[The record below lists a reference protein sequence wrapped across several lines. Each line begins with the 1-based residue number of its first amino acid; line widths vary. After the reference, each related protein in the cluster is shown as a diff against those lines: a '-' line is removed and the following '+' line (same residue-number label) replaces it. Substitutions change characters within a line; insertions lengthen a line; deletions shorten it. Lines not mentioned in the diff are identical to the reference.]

1 MGLLKGIKGTN
12 KIEQT
17 VEDDRLG
24 GQQLFNSGVYLATI
38 KGAYLDKSS
47 GGSLGA
53 FLSFE
58 IDGKQLR
65 YTQYLTNKQGEN
77 FYTKDGKNYM
87 MMGYLAIDAL
97 MQLVAECPL
106 EDAVTEDKIV
116 KIWDN
121 DLKKEVPQTREVFV
135 DLLDK
140 QVKIAV
146 LRQIVDVT
154 KKGDDGKYHPNGETK
169 EENECVKFFHAET
182 DQTLKEAMDGIEG
195 GVFMQSW
202 IEKFKDQIPNKA
214 KGVQGGTTGSKPAP
228 TGGERKPSLFN
239 KK

>member
-12 KIEQT
+12 KVEQT

-24 GQQLFNSGVYLATI
+24 GQQLFNSDVYLATI

-65 YTQYLTNKQGEN
+65 YTQYLTNKKGEN
-77 FYTKDGKNYM
+77 FYTKDGKNFM

-140 QVKIAV
+140 QVKVAV

-182 DQTLKEAMDGIEG
+182 DQTLKEAMEGIEG

-214 KGVQGGTTGSKPAP
+214 KGTQGGAVGNKPQAA
-228 TGGERKPSLFN
+228 GGERKPSLFN

>member
-24 GQQLFNSGVYLATI
+24 GQQLFNSDVYLATI

-77 FYTKDGKNYM
+77 FYTKDGKNFM

-214 KGVQGGTTGSKPAP
+214 KGVQGVTTGGKPA
-228 TGGERKPSLFN
+228 TAGGERKPSLFN

>member
-12 KIEQT
+12 KVEQT

-24 GQQLFNSGVYLATI
+24 GQQLFNSDVYLATI

-97 MQLVAECPL
+97 MQLVAECSL

-146 LRQIVDVT
+146 LRQTVDVT

-169 EENECVKFFHAET
+169 EENESVKFFHAET
-182 DQTLKEAMDGIEG
+182 DQTLKEAMEGIEG

-214 KGVQGGTTGSKPAP
+214 KGAQGGATGNKPQAA
-228 TGGERKPSLFN
+228 GVERKPSLFN

>member
-24 GQQLFNSGVYLATI
+24 GQQLFNSDVYLATI

-214 KGVQGGTTGSKPAP
+214 KGAQGGAAGNKPQAA
-228 TGGERKPSLFN
+228 GGERKPSLFN

>member
-24 GQQLFNSGVYLATI
+24 GQQLFNSDVYLATI

-77 FYTKDGKNYM
+77 FYTKDGKNFM

-97 MQLVAECPL
+97 MQLVAEYPL

-214 KGVQGGTTGSKPAP
+214 KGVQGVTTGGKPA
-228 TGGERKPSLFN
+228 TAGGERKPSLFN